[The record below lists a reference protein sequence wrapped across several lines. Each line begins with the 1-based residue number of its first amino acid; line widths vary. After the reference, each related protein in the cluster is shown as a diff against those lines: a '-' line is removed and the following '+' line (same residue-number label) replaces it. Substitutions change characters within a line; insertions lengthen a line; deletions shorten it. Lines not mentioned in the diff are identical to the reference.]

1 MRRSKNKK
9 NNRETGSRHELQAAA
24 FLTDRG
30 YVILEKNYR
39 CRTGEI
45 DLIAKDG
52 GYLVFVEVKFRSSK
66 GSGDPAEA
74 VDAKKKSRI
83 AGAARYYLLT
93 RGYGEETMT
102 QKIIKKTEETV
113 LTVKENRG
121 VTYLSFPILE
131 DTGLVSHAFSTR
143 LGGVSKGDF
152 ATMNFSFT
160 RGDDRDDVLENYRR
174 MAAALGVDRERMVLT
189 WQTHTTNV
197 RRVTEEDE
205 GKGIVRDRDYRDVDG
220 LITDIPGITL
230 VTFFADCVPLYFL
243 DPVHK
248 AIGLSHSGWRG
259 TVKRMGQVTVDAMKE
274 AFGTRPEDI
283 IACIG
288 PSICGDCYEVGE
300 EVADEFADAFHEKYH
315 DVILL
320 KKQNGK
326 YQLDLWKANE
336 IVLKEAGIK
345 GDNLAVTN
353 ICTYCNPQLLFSHRR
368 TAERRGNLCAFLSLK
383 EK

>member
-1 MRRSKNKK
+1 
-9 NNRETGSRHELQAAA
+9 
-24 FLTDRG
+24 
-30 YVILEKNYR
+30 
-39 CRTGEI
+39 
-45 DLIAKDG
+45 
-52 GYLVFVEVKFRSSK
+52 
-66 GSGDPAEA
+66 
-74 VDAKKKSRI
+74 
-83 AGAARYYLLT
+83 
-93 RGYGEETMT
+93 MT

-174 MAAALGVDRERMVLT
+174 MAAALGMDRERMVLT